1 MCAEDMNNERDD
13 GKVTKE
19 SFKEYTY
26 VMVSTLNQMVNYIP
40 LKHFTFK
47 EVVNITVDDSQYADN
62 AKWDTNLTDV
72 LGSGVSI
79 SPITFKQSEIT
90 NLTTIKNRLNEQLKG
105 KEKIFWNITGGQ
117 RPFVLAIQQI
127 AKEDDVICYLEG
139 NNSQMVL
146 LQNNN
151 EIKDVKSYSLEGLTI
166 ETALKLMGFE
176 IKDTKTSHRN
186 LIQKYDEVKE
196 EREFYLK
203 FLDEYIKIKDSNI
216 REKLLKN
223 LIHLNKNYPSEKP
236 ATTFQDRVKTFE
248 EARTEAKN
256 EIKKILTNLTS
267 ELVEKELEQ
276 GKSEGDKKVKSF
288 GFILEK
294 LAGYKILEV
303 ANGKIAD
310 ITFGEKINYLREEDR
325 VDKKPTDEFDI
336 ALLTKNGKFMI
347 FECKSGGMSGDVAK
361 STNYSTY
368 AVSGVYGLPI
378 LITPLLASEISNLN
392 TLGEEYETIKSA
404 VKSAK
409 RASLEVW
416 GIDEIATK
424 IEKYIGER
432 RVNATKTLK

>member
-19 SFKEYTY
+19 SFKDYTY

-40 LKHFTFK
+40 LKHFDCKFK
-47 EVVNITVDDSQYADN
+47 EVVNITINDSLYGDN

-72 LGSGVSI
+72 LGSGALGS
-79 SPITFKQSEIT
+79 SITFKQSEIT

-127 AKEDDVICYLEG
+127 AKADDVICYLEG

-146 LQNNN
+146 LQNNH
-151 EIKDVKSYSLEGLTI
+151 EIEDVKSYSLEGLTI
-166 ETALKLMGFE
+166 ETALKLMGFD
-176 IKDTKTSHRN
+176 IKVTKTSHRN
-186 LIQKYDEVKE
+186 LLANHDKAEKT
-196 EREFYLK
+196 FYLK
-203 FLDEYIKIKDSNI
+203 FLKKYINDANLRKNCI
-216 REKLLKN
+216 LLNRDDKKEN
-223 LIHLNKNYPSEKP
+223 
-236 ATTFQDRVKTFE
+236 
-248 EARTEAKN
+248 AKK
-256 EIKKILTNLTS
+256 EIKKVIAIS
-267 ELVEKELEQ
+267 DDELNQNKA
-276 GKSEGDKKVKSF
+276 F

-310 ITFGEKINYLREEDR
+310 ITFGEKINYLRDEDKA
-325 VDKKPTDEFDI
+325 DEYHIDEFDI

-347 FECKSGGMSGDVAK
+347 FECKSGGMEGDVAK
-361 STNYSTY
+361 STKYSTY

-378 LITPLLASEISNLN
+378 LITPLLESEINDIDKLDKDTYGYIQN
-392 TLGEEYETIKSA
+392 A

-416 GIDEIATK
+416 GIDEIEK
-424 IEKYIGER
+424 HLKKYIE
-432 RVNATKTLK
+432 L